1 MDRELTYS
9 IYYTPNS
16 DIAPETAINYIC
28 FDSKVH
34 VRFRDFNSEM
44 LIIGFEK
51 KLSYLLTYLMNYSYL
66 PKVIGMYDKNTLI
79 DTFLRSS
86 DVATIYTCISNN
98 TCGKTFK
105 GIRLKPNYKK
115 TECEPFGNVDI
126 KCFPTKLVNG
136 VVQVGDLHTFLSTL
150 KISLDEYLFNDSY
163 VVIIREDKQID
174 INKKFINRENKKQRK
189 LASDFDIT
197 QLW

>member
-1 MDRELTYS
+1 MNNELTYS
-9 IYYTPNS
+9 IYYTPDADATN
-16 DIAPETAINYIC
+16 EVVNYIC
-28 FDSKVH
+28 FDNKVH

-44 LIIGFEK
+44 LVIGFEK

-66 PKVIGMYDKNTLI
+66 PKVIGMYDNSTLI
-79 DTFLRSS
+79 DTFLKSS
-86 DVATIYTCISNN
+86 DVAAIYASISNN

-115 TECEPFGNVDI
+115 NDCEPFGKVDVR
-126 KCFPTKLVNG
+126 CFPTKIVDG
-136 VVQVGDLHTFLSTL
+136 VLQIGDLHTFLSTL

-163 VVIIREDKQID
+163 VIILREDKKIN
-174 INKKFINRENKKQRK
+174 INKKFINRQNKKQSK